1 MKSCDEMVNSLFER
15 REQYI
20 TEQRKKRKV
29 VIRTVTSMCCVCMVA
44 LLGFGAWKGGVFDTT
59 PQNAHDALYPG
70 IKDNFDES
78 KGESPD
84 DPVANNKIII
94 NEIDDISGDKNY
106 ICLFVDD
113 FVSMDKT
120 DLNEYY
126 GVNIFPAVPED
137 LTEWEEQK
145 EHFGIYRRNGGTG
158 EVYCDLQALNYSN
171 EDFSRTV
178 NVEVVKDGLPL
189 CDYML
194 FEENKEKSIINN
206 LEVAIGHSATG
217 HYYAQFIYQNV
228 GFQVIA
234 DGLTQDEFVAVISS
248 LIQ

>member
-1 MKSCDEMVNSLFER
+1 M
-15 REQYI
+15 
-20 TEQRKKRKV
+20 
-29 VIRTVTSMCCVCMVA
+29 
-44 LLGFGAWKGGVFDTT
+44 
-59 PQNAHDALYPG
+59 
-70 IKDNFDES
+70 
-78 KGESPD
+78 
-84 DPVANNKIII
+84 
-94 NEIDDISGDKNY
+94 
-106 ICLFVDD
+106 
-113 FVSMDKT
+113 
-120 DLNEYY
+120 
-126 GVNIFPAVPED
+126 
-137 LTEWEEQK
+137 
-145 EHFGIYRRNGGTG
+145 
-158 EVYCDLQALNYSN
+158 YCDLQALNYSN